1 MKCCQK
7 LKEIEAMNERLKIL
21 RKTLE
26 LTQQQFG
33 EEIGAKRNTIAV
45 WECGAALP
53 GNRAIKDICREFD
66 INEVWLRTGEG
77 KMMAPKVNRNKL
89 RSLSQLPPK
98 TSIRSNR
105 GLSIHSPISIR
116 NSGTCWRQSQTISQ
130 VKRKATHSRRRAWIE
145 IHRRA
150 FHKHL

>member
-1 MKCCQK
+1 
-7 LKEIEAMNERLKIL
+7 MNERLKIL

-77 KMMAPKVNRNKL
+77 KMMAPKSKSEQIAKFITTATEDEHSFQSRLIHTLAHLNQEQWDVLETIADDLASQKKSN
-89 RSLSQLPPK
+89 SLPQE
-98 TSIRSNR
+98 
-105 GLSIHSPISIR
+105 G
-116 NSGTCWRQSQTISQ
+116 
-130 VKRKATHSRRRAWIE
+130 VD
-145 IHRRA
+145 
-150 FHKHL
+150 